1 MEMLATHHSD
11 EVQNLIKLCHVALDF
26 DFSTALDV
34 WARTNRRISIMS
46 TSN

>member
-1 MEMLATHHSD
+1 MTVDIAEPPS
-11 EVQNLIKLCHVALDF
+11 KDF

-34 WARTNRRISIMS
+34 WARTNRKISICTT